1 MPFAAYVERNIFE
14 PLGMTHSTFLQPLP
28 PDLAPLMSKG
38 YLTASKDAKPFEL
51 VSVPPAGGAS
61 VSGDDM
67 AKFMIALLNH
77 GAGLMRSQTAR
88 QMLEPTRVV
97 LPGLNRMALG
107 FYEQQVNGLSAIGH
121 GGDLNYVHSYLWLL
135 PAQNVGLYVVMNS
148 AGASE
153 AESFDIRLGLFQA
166 FGDRYFPVPQPAPVE
181 LSTAKADA
189 KMLAGNYSVSRG
201 SFTNFIDAA
210 NFLQQTHIGLDE
222 DGRPLVPDEFSVRPH
237 KWIEVAPFLWQD
249 AFGPQRL
256 AAKVENGK
264 VVRWSTDA
272 VAPFM
277 VWDRT
282 PWPRNTAW
290 LMPAF
295 VAGLGIIVIT
305 GLGWPVGAI
314 ARRKYGVALDL
325 KNIDLALYRLIHGL
339 SWLALATLGG
349 WMLLFQSL
357 GSTDASLDGWIWL
370 LEITSAIG
378 LTGLAACSLSIAWR
392 SWTHQATWFSRVWST
407 LRAAGALSI
416 LWVSLA
422 FHLISF
428 GANY

>member
-1 MPFAAYVERNIFE
+1 
-14 PLGMTHSTFLQPLP
+14 
-28 PDLAPLMSKG
+28 MSKG
-38 YLTASKDAKPFEL
+38 YPIASKGAKPFEL

-77 GAGLMRSQTAR
+77 GAGLMRPQTAR
-88 QMLEPTRVV
+88 QMLEPSSVV

-121 GGDLNYVHSYLWLL
+121 GGDLNYAHGYLWLL
-135 PAQNVGLYVVMNS
+135 PAQNVGMYVVMNS

-153 AESFDIRLGLFQA
+153 SASFDIRLGLFQA
-166 FGDRYFPVPQPAPVE
+166 FGDRYFPTPVQTPVE
-181 LSTAKADA
+181 LSTATAHA
-189 KMLAGNYSVSRG
+189 RMLVGNYSVSRG

-210 NFLQQTHIGLDE
+210 NFLQQTHVGLDE
-222 DGRPLVPDEFSVRPH
+222 DGRPLVPYEFSERPH

-249 AFGPQRL
+249 AYGPQRL
-256 AAKVENGK
+256 SAKVENGK
-264 VVRWSTDA
+264 VVRWSIDA

-282 PWPRNTAW
+282 PWTRNTAW

-295 VAGLGIIVIT
+295 VMGVGIIAIT
-305 GLGWPVGAI
+305 ALGWPMGAI
-314 ARRKYGVALDL
+314 ARRSYGATLGL
-325 KNIDLALYRLIHGL
+325 TGIDLALYRLIHGL

-357 GSTDASLDGWIWL
+357 GTTDASLDRWIWL
-370 LEITSAIG
+370 LEIASAIG
-378 LTGLAACSLSIAWR
+378 FAGLATCALWIACR
-392 SWTHQATWFSRVWST
+392 SWTRPRTWFARAWST
-407 LRAAGALSI
+407 LRVAGALSI
-416 LWVSLA
+416 LWVAIA

-428 GANY
+428 GSNY